1 MFKWTRPK
9 ANKHAHI
16 IIKKVEAMLS
26 ELIPQ
31 VT

>member
-9 ANKHAHI
+9 AKKHAH